1 MEEKYIKAAKRLE
14 ELPDFCFIKQKD
26 GSYNLT
32 VKNKESQLPVVP
44 KKYEPVLKK
53 CYIDSYKV
61 FQIEK
66 KGKKYEYCKYW
77 DKYLYKEETVELP
90 VYEYRG
96 GRYYLSGM
104 KKDKIPTE
112 ASVTAANRLK
122 VKVDSEIRRIKEK
135 NRISHLNR
143 IMQERSAAY
152 FNSSE
157 FKDDFEEGQYGNFY
171 IFVVNGK
178 KKNYLIVFDLD
189 KIYDE
194 DEILLKLP
202 YQNFEKVLGENNCN
216 AEYWVDYLD
225 LPQLRIEFF

>member
-1 MEEKYIKAAKRLE
+1 MEEYIRAAKRIE
-14 ELPDFCFIKQKD
+14 ELPECFIKQKD
-26 GSYNLT
+26 GTFNLN
-32 VKNKESQLPVVP
+32 VKDKSKQLPVIP

-66 KGKKYEYCKYW
+66 NNMKYEYCKYW
-77 DKYLYKEETVELP
+77 DQYIYKEETVELP

-96 GRYYLSGM
+96 GRYYLSGTH
-104 KKDKIPTE
+104 KDKMPTE
-112 ASVTAANRLK
+112 ASVAAANRLK
-122 VKVDSEIRRIKEK
+122 VKVDGEIRRIKFK
-135 NRISHLNR
+135 NKITHLKR
-143 IMQERSAAY
+143 IMDNRSAAY
-152 FNSSE
+152 FPSTE
-157 FKDDFEEGQYGNFY
+157 FKDKFEEGQYGNFY
-171 IFVVNGK
+171 VFVVNGRRK
-178 KKNYLIVFDLD
+178 DYLIVFDLD

-202 YQNFEKVLGENNCN
+202 YQNFEKVLGEDNCN